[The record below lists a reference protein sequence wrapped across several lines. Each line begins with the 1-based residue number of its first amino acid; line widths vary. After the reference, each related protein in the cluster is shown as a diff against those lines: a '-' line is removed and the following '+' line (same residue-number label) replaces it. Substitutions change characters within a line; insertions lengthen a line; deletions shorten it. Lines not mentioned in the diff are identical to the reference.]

1 MAIRRHTSRS
11 TVSINNRVNSANL
24 SIILSRL
31 PFILEYLVVAGGGGA
46 GGLGGGGAGGYRTAN
61 YAIPPELL
69 YTPITVTVGGGGA
82 GGSFPIRGTN
92 GTDSNIF
99 NPGLSITSSG
109 GGGGGAYDGSLLG
122 ASGKPGG
129 SGGGGG
135 SYVPGPSVLGTYGE
149 GNMPSTSPSQ
159 GNNGGLPISNFVSY
173 TNGGGGGGA
182 GAVGANG
189 TSVAGGA
196 GGAGLNWNSL
206 GTYYAAG
213 GGGTGESGSG
223 VGGIGG
229 GGNGG
234 GANPGTI
241 YTGSG
246 GGAGRFPAGAGAGG
260 SGVVILRWPTSL
272 SSATANTGS
281 NVSYTGTGGYHTYK
295 FYSSGTIT
303 LQ

>member
-1 MAIRRHTSRS
+1 MSVVRHSSRRIS
-11 TVSINNRVNSANL
+11 TKINNTANL
-24 SIILSRL
+24 SVILSRD
-31 PFILEYLVVAGGGGA
+31 PFVLEYLVVAGGGGA

-61 YAIPPELL
+61 YAMPPELIT
-69 YTPITVTVGGGGA
+69 TPITVTVGAGGA

-92 GTDSNIF
+92 GNNSNIF

-189 TSVAGGA
+189 TSGGGGA

-206 GTYYAAG
+206 GTYYAG
-213 GGGTGESGSG
+213 GGGGIGESGGSP
-223 VGGIGG
+223 GGLG
-229 GGNGG
+229 
-234 GANPGTI
+234 
-241 YTGSG
+241 G
-246 GGAGRFPAGAGAGG
+246 GGAGAVSTNPGTVNTGGGGGAGYSAPAGAGG
-260 SGVVILRWPTSL
+260 SGVVILRWPTAQNN
-272 SSATANTGS
+272 ATANTGA
-281 NVSYTGTGGYHTYK
+281 NVLYSGTGGYHTYR

-303 LQ
+303 IQ